1 MYGKKRKKNR
11 KRNSEDTGAKSLAW
25 PDSRALMVTRQESD
39 DIVIAAVPRQVSG
52 AGEGKKKFYLIY
64 CRV

>member
-1 MYGKKRKKNR
+1 MVLFVRKKNR
-11 KRNSEDTGAKSLAW
+11 KNRNSADTEAKSLAW

-52 AGEGKKKFYLIY
+52 AGEGEKKSI
-64 CRV
+64 

>member
-1 MYGKKRKKNR
+1 M
-11 KRNSEDTGAKSLAW
+11 DLGAKSLVW

-52 AGEGKKKFYLIY
+52 AEEGGKKNSI
-64 CRV
+64 

>member
-1 MYGKKRKKNR
+1 M
-11 KRNSEDTGAKSLAW
+11 W

-52 AGEGKKKFYLIY
+52 AGEGGKKIVFDLLQGLNLCSKASIGK
-64 CRV
+64 

>member
-1 MYGKKRKKNR
+1 M
-11 KRNSEDTGAKSLAW
+11 DTGAKSLAW

-52 AGEGKKKFYLIY
+52 AEEGKKKILFDLLQGLNLCSKASIGK
-64 CRV
+64 